1 MDRSSPSSRR
11 RPGGA
16 DFLLL
21 RRDEA
26 PPQGLTSW
34 LVERVR
40 TAVTDGRLMPGAA
53 LPATRVLAR
62 DLGTS
67 RGVVVEAWRR
77 LADEGLVVA
86 RTGSGT
92 VVAGPAGAR
101 APVHAVAPVPSPP
114 MVTPAPAPGDVPRLP
129 APVPEG
135 VDLDLSPGVP
145 DLAAFPRAT
154 WLRAERTVLTTA
166 SAADLG
172 YGDPRGHPRL
182 RAVLAAW
189 LARTRGLRADADAL
203 VVVAGVAQTLALLEP
218 LLRTGSGTGGSGA
231 GTGVPPAVAVEDP
244 GSRGAR
250 EALAYRGME
259 TVAVPVDD
267 DGLVVDAL
275 AATDAG
281 AVLLTP
287 AHQFPTGVVLSPAR
301 RRAVLAWARATGGLV
316 VEDDY
321 DAEHRYDRPPVAA
334 LQAGA
339 PGSVLYTG
347 SISKSLA
354 PGLRLGWAVPPPHRH
369 ADLVAARHAADLG
382 SPVLPQLVLAEL
394 LASGAHD
401 RHLRRVRARQ
411 RARRDAVVGAVREHL
426 PTARVEGVAAGL
438 HLLLTFPARPDLDDT
453 VLARRAQEAGVRV
466 HPLSWHRVRPG
477 PPGLVLGYA
486 AAPPG
491 RLQEAV
497 ARLGRVLR

>member
-1 MDRSSPSSRR
+1 MDRSA
-11 RPGGA
+11 GA
-16 DFLLL
+16 DFLQL

-26 PPQGLTSW
+26 PPQGLTTW

-40 TAVTDGRLMPGAA
+40 AAVADGRLAPGAA
-53 LPATRVLAR
+53 LPPTRVLAR
-62 DLGTS
+62 DLGAS

-86 RTGSGT
+86 RTGAGT
-92 VVAGPAGAR
+92 VVAGPGVAAPAAR
-101 APVHAVAPVPSPP
+101 
-114 MVTPAPAPGDVPRLP
+114 PAPPVAAGPLPPADVPRLP
-129 APVPEG
+129 APAPEG

-145 DLAAFPRAT
+145 DLAAFPRSG
-154 WLRAERTVLTTA
+154 WLRAERAVLAGA
-166 SAADLG
+166 SDADLG

-203 VVVAGVAQTLALLEP
+203 VVVAGVAQTLALLGP
-218 LLRTGSGTGGSGA
+218 LLGAAGA
-231 GTGVPPAVAVEDP
+231 GTAVAVEDP

-250 EALAYRGME
+250 EALAYRGVP
-259 TVAVPVDD
+259 TVAVPVDGE
-267 DGLVVDAL
+267 GLVAGAL

-301 RRAVLAWARATGGLV
+301 RRAVLAWARDTGGLV

-334 LQAGA
+334 LQSAA
-339 PGSVLYTG
+339 PGSVLHTG
-347 SISKSLA
+347 SVSKSLA
-354 PGLRLGWAVPPPHRH
+354 PGLRLGWAVPPPHLH
-369 ADLVAARHAADLG
+369 AELVAARHAADLG
-382 SPVLPQLVLAEL
+382 GAVLPQLVLAEL

-401 RHLRRVRARQ
+401 RHLRRVRTRQ
-411 RARRDAVVGAVREHL
+411 RARRDAVVAAVRAHL
-426 PTARVEGVAAGL
+426 PGARVEGVAAGL
-438 HLLLTFPARPDLDDT
+438 HLLLTFPGLPGLDDT
-453 VLARRAQEAGVRV
+453 VLARRAREAGVLV

-477 PPGLVLGYA
+477 PAGLVLGYA
-486 AAPPG
+486 ASPPG

-497 ARLGRVLR
+497 ARLARVVG

>member
-1 MDRSSPSSRR
+1 MDRSA
-11 RPGGA
+11 GA
-16 DFLLL
+16 DFLQL

-26 PPQGLTSW
+26 PPHGLTAW

-40 TAVTDGRLMPGAA
+40 AAVAEGRLAPGAA
-53 LPATRVLAR
+53 LPPTRVLAR
-62 DLGTS
+62 DLGAS

-86 RTGSGT
+86 RTGAGT
-92 VVAGPAGAR
+92 VVAGTVPAFPT
-101 APVHAVAPVPSPP
+101 APRPAP
-114 MVTPAPAPGDVPRLP
+114 MVAVSPLPPADVPRLP

-145 DLAAFPRAT
+145 DLAAFPRAA
-154 WLRAERTVLTTA
+154 WLRAERAVLAGA
-166 SAADLG
+166 SDADLG

-182 RAVLAAW
+182 RTVLAAW

-203 VVVAGVAQTLALLEP
+203 VVVAGVAQTLALLGP
-218 LLRTGSGTGGSGA
+218 LLDAASGA
-231 GTGVPPAVAVEDP
+231 GTAVAVEDP

-250 EALAYRGME
+250 EALAHRGVP
-259 TVAVPVDD
+259 TVPVPVDGE
-267 DGLVVDAL
+267 GLVAAAL
-275 AATDAG
+275 SGSGAG

-301 RRAVLAWARATGGLV
+301 RRAVLAWARDTGGLV

-334 LQAGA
+334 LQAAA
-339 PGSVLYTG
+339 PGSVLHTG
-347 SISKSLA
+347 SVSKSLA
-354 PGLRLGWAVPPPHRH
+354 PGLRLGWAVPPPHLH
-369 ADLVAARHAADLG
+369 AELVAARHAADLG
-382 SPVLPQLVLAEL
+382 GPVLPQLVLAEL

-401 RHLRRVRARQ
+401 RHLRRVRTRQ
-411 RARRDAVVGAVREHL
+411 RARRDAVVAAVRAHL
-426 PTARVEGVAAGL
+426 PGARVEGVAAGL
-438 HLLLTFPARPDLDDT
+438 HLLLTFTGRPGLDDT
-453 VLARRAQEAGVRV
+453 VLARRAREAGVLV

-477 PPGLVLGYA
+477 PAGLVLGYA
-486 AAPPG
+486 ASPPG

-497 ARLGRVLR
+497 ARLGRVLG